1 MIIEFSFTNFS
12 SVKERVTLSFEAS
25 NLKDLEEY
33 YVITPMENLRLLKLG
48 LIYGANASGKTS
60 ILNALESLRE
70 IVTHP
75 NEKKSDLIEYNPF
88 LFDENTPTADTIFEI
103 KFVYNEVIYKY
114 ELEFNKDFISK
125 EALFLNE
132 KVGGKFSKVFVRE
145 TDVEKQFTNLF
156 FGSKIKL
163 AGNNK
168 NTLINNTLWN
178 NTVLSTFLKSNIDFP
193 ILQDVTT
200 WFNNILNPI
209 IYPTTKLEGYI
220 TNRLENGKI
229 DKSILVELMKKADFK
244 IDDIII
250 KKEEQQV
257 DDAVVDFILNQ
268 AMKEGNDN
276 EVEKWRLIKENGKME
291 SREIEFVH
299 KVQGS
304 AKSYNL
310 PFIKESTGTQ
320 RYFAFSGLLNLLIK
334 NQNIFPIDEIESS
347 LHPDLFRY
355 FILSFVYN
363 SKFSQ
368 LIGTTHFREF
378 LNEKDILRND
388 TIWFTEKEDS
398 GGTQLFNLMEFGSNL
413 VRNTTSVYNAYKY
426 GKLGAKPEFVDYF
439 IDLNHGKEVK

>member
-1 MIIEFSFTNFS
+1 MIIEFSLANFS
-12 SVKERVTLSFEAS
+12 SVKEKVTLSFEAS
-25 NLKDLEEY
+25 NLKELEEY

-75 NEKKSDLIEYNPF
+75 NEKKSDFIDYNPF
-88 LFDENTPTADTIFEI
+88 LFDESTSTADTIFEI

-114 ELEFNKDFISK
+114 EVEFNKDFIRK
-125 EALFLNE
+125 ESLFLNE
-132 KVGGKFSKVFVRE
+132 RVGGKFSKVFVRE

-163 AGNNK
+163 AGHNK

-200 WFNNILNPI
+200 WFNNVLNPI

-257 DDAVVDFILNQ
+257 DGAVVDFILNQ
-268 AMKEGNDN
+268 AMKEGNDT
-276 EVEKWRLIKENGKME
+276 EVEKWRVIKENGKME
-291 SREIEFVH
+291 SKEIEFVH

-304 AKSYNL
+304 TKTYNL

-363 SKFSQ
+363 SKYSQ

-398 GGTQLFNLMEFGSNL
+398 GGTQLFNLMDFGSNL

-426 GKLGAKPEFVDYF
+426 GKLGAKPEFEDYF
-439 IDLNHGKEVK
+439 IDLNHD